1 VAFTEW
7 TRDGKLRHPSF
18 QGLRDDKKPED
29 CIREL
34 PEEVS
39 GEHRAR
45 TNAAARKK
53 HERESDP
60 SGTGPATVTLTHG
73 DRVLF
78 PKSGITKAEVFRY
91 YQRVAPAMVKALS
104 GRPIAMQQWPKGIEG
119 PGFFRQDGSS
129 APDWATKVEI
139 QHERRKVKHLIVD
152 RVETLEWLANQSAL
166 TLHIWSSRVP
176 HLTEPDWVV
185 FDLDPG
191 EGGWVDLTRVANVLR
206 GFLEQINL
214 VSVPKTS
221 GKRGLHVLVPVA
233 PGHTYDDTVSF
244 ALAIAN
250 TIEAGLPDVAT
261 TERSIRKRRG
271 RLYIDAFQNGYG
283 KTIVAP
289 YSIRAQEGAPV
300 STPLR
305 WQEVTARLDPSAL
318 NINTVPHRLEELG
331 DLFAPALEGRQR
343 LPRIPTP
350 QDD

>member
-1 VAFTEW
+1 
-7 TRDGKLRHPSF
+7 
-18 QGLRDDKKPED
+18 
-29 CIREL
+29 
-34 PEEVS
+34 
-39 GEHRAR
+39 
-45 TNAAARKK
+45 
-53 HERESDP
+53 
-60 SGTGPATVTLTHG
+60 
-73 DRVLF
+73 
-78 PKSGITKAEVFRY
+78 
-91 YQRVAPAMVKALS
+91 
-104 GRPIAMQQWPKGIEG
+104 
-119 PGFFRQDGSS
+119 
-129 APDWATKVEI
+129 
-139 QHERRKVKHLIVD
+139 
-152 RVETLEWLANQSAL
+152 
-166 TLHIWSSRVP
+166 
-176 HLTEPDWVV
+176 
-185 FDLDPG
+185 
-191 EGGWVDLTRVANVLR
+191 
-206 GFLEQINL
+206 
-214 VSVPKTS
+214 
-221 GKRGLHVLVPVA
+221 LHVLVPVA

-350 QDD
+350 RDD